1 MSAKLVMAAVGLV
14 SSIFAQTP
22 PSPRVTFDVATV
34 KPSPPVIGDLYG
46 INLGTIRN
54 GKVTLANT
62 TLSDCIRFAYG
73 LVSDAQ
79 LSGPDW
85 IKSKEV
91 RFDIVAQA
99 PPDTSRKQLLLML
112 QALLAERLKV
122 ALHHEQRDLPFLALV
137 VGKNGS
143 KLYRV
148 QPGTGA
154 AAGPVILGRIV
165 SDQMSMSS
173 LAVLLSRFERTLIL
187 DKTDLEGLFRIDLQW
202 TSDRIGASTTDG
214 KASIYTA
221 VQEQLGLKL
230 EARRGPLD
238 VLVVDFAER
247 VPSDN

>member
-1 MSAKLVMAAVGLV
+1 MELTKFLMAAVIAGIALP
-14 SSIFAQTP
+14 ILAQP
-22 PSPRVTFDVATV
+22 QFDVATV
-34 KPSPPVIGDLYG
+34 KQSPPLTGDLYG
-46 INLGTIRN
+46 INLGTVLN

-99 PPDTSRKQLLLML
+99 PPDTPRKQLLRML

-122 ALHHEQRDLPFLALV
+122 ALHHEQRELPFLALI

-143 KLYRV
+143 KLHAA
-148 QPGTGA
+148 QTGA
-154 AAGPVILGRIV
+154 GAASGPVILGRIV

-173 LAVLLSRFERTLIL
+173 LAVLLSRFERNLII
-187 DKTDLEGLFRIDLQW
+187 DKTDLNGLFKIDLQW
-202 TSDRIGASTTDG
+202 TSDRIGASATDE
-214 KASIYTA
+214 KPSIFTA

-230 EARRGPLD
+230 EARKGPID
-238 VLVVDFAER
+238 VLVVDFAQR
-247 VPSDN
+247 IPNDN